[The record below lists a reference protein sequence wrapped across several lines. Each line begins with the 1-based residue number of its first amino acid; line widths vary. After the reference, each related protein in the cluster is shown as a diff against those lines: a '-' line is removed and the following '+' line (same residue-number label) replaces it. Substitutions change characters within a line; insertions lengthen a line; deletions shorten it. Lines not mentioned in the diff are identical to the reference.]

1 MKLVTDSVVKDKIH
15 LVNTVGLLQFGNG
28 YIQNL
33 TACLLHPTHCI
44 KWVWCGEEYYQL
56 HNSTHRKH
64 TYIYVAELAKNV
76 LIENSSINQPGLERY
91 YIPHCS
97 FLYRCS
103 EHPQLTNLIES
114 TKHHPGVF
122 ELTINK
128 NTTPLN
134 IMSRMVNME
143 INKPIYLNIIE
154 QNHIWQLKH

>member
-1 MKLVTDSVVKDKIH
+1 MKLVTDSVIRDKIH
-15 LVNTVGLLQFGNG
+15 LVNTIGLLQFGDG

-56 HNSTHRKH
+56 YNSTHRKH

-76 LIENSSINQPGLERY
+76 LIENSPINQPGLERY

-103 EHPQLTNLIES
+103 EHPQLTSLIES

-122 ELTINK
+122 GLTTNK

-154 QNHIWQLKH
+154 QNHM